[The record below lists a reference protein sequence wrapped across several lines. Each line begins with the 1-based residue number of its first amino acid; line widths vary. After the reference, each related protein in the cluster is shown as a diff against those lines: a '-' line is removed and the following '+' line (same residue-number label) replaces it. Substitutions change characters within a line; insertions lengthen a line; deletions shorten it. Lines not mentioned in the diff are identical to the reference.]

1 MTNRTAA
8 IRRRFWP
15 VGRNRARIT
24 TTPVS
29 VTPATTRR
37 SLDRLRSVGSA
48 RRIWLLGPDFRP
60 KTVALRRLG

>member
-8 IRRRFWP
+8 IRRRLWP
-15 VGRNRARIT
+15 VARTRNRT
-24 TTPVS
+24 TSSPAT

-37 SLDRLRSVGSA
+37 SLEQLRSVGSA

>member
-1 MTNRTAA
+1 MTNRSAA

-15 VGRNRARIT
+15 VGRSRARIT
-24 TTPVS
+24 STAA

>member
-1 MTNRTAA
+1 MTNRSAA

-15 VGRNRARIT
+15 VALTRKR
-24 TTPVS
+24 TTPSPVTA
-29 VTPATTRR
+29 TPATTRR